1 MKIRLNPSRFAP
13 SLQSV
18 LRIAAAAVF
27 VPHGLQKLLGMFGS
41 PGTAPMLSQ
50 MWVAG
55 VLEVFGGGL
64 MLLGL
69 FTRPVA
75 FVLSGEMA
83 VAYYQAHFPHGPWPI
98 LNGGELAALFCFIW
112 LFFAA
117 AGPGPW
123 SVDAIVR
130 KRR

>member
-1 MKIRLNPSRFAP
+1 MRLNPSRFAP
-13 SLQSV
+13 YLHSV
-18 LRIAAAAVF
+18 LRIAAAAIF
-27 VPHGLQKLLGMFGS
+27 IPHGTQKLLGVPIAGPPGIAMF
-41 PGTAPMLSQ
+41 SQ
-50 MWVAG
+50 LWFAS
-55 VLEVFGGGL
+55 VLEIVGGTL

-83 VAYYQAHFPHGPWPI
+83 VAYYLAHFPQGRWPI
-98 LNGGELAALFCFIW
+98 ANGGELAVLFCFIW
-112 LFFAA
+112 LYFGA

-123 SVDAIVR
+123 SLDAIVR

>member
-1 MKIRLNPSRFAP
+1 MKLNPSRFAP
-13 SLQSV
+13 FLQSV
-18 LRIAAAAVF
+18 LRMAAAAVF
-27 VPHGLQKLLGMFGS
+27 IPHGMQKLLGMFGS

-55 VLEVFGGGL
+55 VLELFGGTL

-69 FTRPVA
+69 FSRPVA
-75 FVLSGEMA
+75 LVLSGEMA
-83 VAYYQAHFPHGPWPI
+83 AAYFQAHAPRGQWPI
-98 LNGGELAALFCFIW
+98 QNGGELAVLFCFIW

-123 SVDAIVR
+123 SLDAIVR

>member
-1 MKIRLNPSRFAP
+1 MARFNAARFAP
-13 SLQSV
+13 YTQSL
-18 LRIAAAAVF
+18 LRIAAAVIF
-27 VPHGLQKLLGMFGS
+27 IPHGAQKLLGMFGGS
-41 PGTAPMLSQ
+41 TVPMFSQ

-55 VLEVFGGGL
+55 VLELFGGTL

-83 VAYYQAHFPHGPWPI
+83 VAYYLAHFPRGRWPI
-98 LNGGELAALFCFIW
+98 LNGGELAVLFCFIW

-123 SVDAIVR
+123 SLDAIVR
-130 KRR
+130 RRR

>member
-1 MKIRLNPSRFAP
+1 MRFNPSRFSP
-13 SLQSV
+13 SLQSA
-18 LRIAAAAVF
+18 LRMAAAAVF
-27 VPHGLQKLLGMFGS
+27 IPHGMQKLLGMFGS

-55 VLEVFGGGL
+55 VLELFGGTL

-75 FVLSGEMA
+75 VVLSGEMA
-83 VAYYQAHFPHGPWPI
+83 AAYFQAHAPRGQWPI
-98 LNGGELAALFCFIW
+98 QNGGELAVLFCFIW

-123 SVDAIVR
+123 SLDAIVR